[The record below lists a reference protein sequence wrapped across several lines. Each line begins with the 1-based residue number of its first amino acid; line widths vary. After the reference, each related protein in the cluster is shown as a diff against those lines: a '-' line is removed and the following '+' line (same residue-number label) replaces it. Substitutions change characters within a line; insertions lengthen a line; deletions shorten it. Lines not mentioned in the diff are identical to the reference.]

1 MGIIR
6 VILCLIFPPL
16 AVLDKGCG
24 SILLVTILTA
34 LGWIPGVLAALVISS
49 QQRLKLVAIGPNG
62 ELCEV
67 AQKSGGGVG
76 TLVVAI
82 ILFAIIVSMVTSN
95 RERFQGTRND
105 CAAPPVAPS
114 AGQKVGAEKAADTPA
129 VVPPPPPSRTVTG
142 PEREVPPQPH
152 KDLPDAPS
160 FAGIALPATVVVTE
174 QVSLLNGAGQETV
187 VPSGSVIQI
196 TKRSDK
202 GTLTLQI
209 NGALFVGHESRLL
222 GKTKPR

>member
-24 SILLVTILTA
+24 SILLVTILTT

-49 QQRLKLVAIGPNG
+49 QQRLKLVAVGPNG

-95 RERFQGTRND
+95 RDMLQTKKKDG
-105 CAAPPVAPS
+105 AAPPVAPS
-114 AGQKVGAEKAADTPA
+114 AGQKVGAQKAADPPA
-129 VVPPPPPSRTVTG
+129 VAPLPPSRTVPG
-142 PEREVPPQPH
+142 PEREAPPPH
-152 KDLPDAPS
+152 KDLPEPSS
-160 FAGIALPATVVVTE
+160 FAGIALPATVVATE
-174 QVSLLNGAGQETV
+174 QISMLNGAGKETV
-187 VPSGSVIQI
+187 VPIGSVIQI

-222 GKTKPR
+222 GKTKQR